1 MLDGSDKSARQRKG
15 GKRNSHDLYIVVL
28 LDGHLCLH
36 LLFFSNTVSE
46 NTFHLTK
53 IAFVFQ

>member
-1 MLDGSDKSARQRKG
+1 MTRIRVQERGQGG
-15 GKRNSHDLYIVVL
+15 GKRNSHDLYIVML

-36 LLFFSNTVSE
+36 LLFFSTAASE
-46 NTFHLTK
+46 NTFHLIK

>member
-1 MLDGSDKSARQRKG
+1 MTRIRVQERGQGG
-15 GKRNSHDLYIVVL
+15 GKRNSHDLYIVML

-36 LLFFSNTVSE
+36 LLFFSTATSE
-46 NTFHLTK
+46 NTFHLIK